1 VIVTMTVLRSREI
14 VPTKPTP
21 KVPKAALKIEPSTPS
36 RTDGPSI
43 LQSPTPP
50 MSSGPNP
57 YPNTTPVSSGL
68 GSDSVSVSGV
78 NRRRSLR
85 LSSKSDSGEGSGSI
99 PAHDCKR
106 KSVSGERGACLTGN
120 RVEGESAEETGG
132 GVLSLA
138 GNGEMS
144 SDLVEKRVR
153 VLDWACGLSGN
164 ESGSEE
170 EKDSRGFGEVG
181 LGSKSAKGK
190 KRKLGFD
197 VNLGLEC
204 AWEDVEGKGYL
215 NLRSGKRL
223 AKRGINGVGTSAV
236 DDKLVDEREGQE
248 EEEEEEEHNGELGRE
263 LIGIGIKR
271 EGKGKG
277 RLVHD
282 DVVSTGLKVVDP
294 KADNVS
300 GNVVEN
306 EGSKRVNERRAGG
319 GNEKGK
325 RKLCGANDGGVVIEK
340 GVVKGR
346 RRFSREEKGKGVVLD
361 GFLLPNDEGED
372 LVSKVKNSVEDVVS
386 GTVHSGD
393 NVASQVE
400 TEVGQAN
407 ARENQST
414 RRDYMERF
422 REIARESAPRFA
434 LFTHIGEG
442 EDLVSSEAEAEREF
456 EDWPGPFSTAMKII
470 KDRAT
475 KNQRVGSSYLDKS
488 KVASVTWVPRD
499 SQNRPKRPVPSLKE
513 LSLKILAKNADEI
526 KSLENIPD
534 ALKHKLSHLLCD
546 SRRMNN
552 HSFELLVH
560 GSPREVR
567 LRDCSWLTEE
577 QFTKSFQ
584 KCDTSNLMV
593 CLFCHMICLQYLE
606 DSLYLYLNSLYNV
619 FNGKRLW
626 FCAFQSCGSFRLK
639 AHLDVCIICLW
650 YILE

>member
-1 VIVTMTVLRSREI
+1 MIVTMTVLRSREI

-21 KVPKAALKIEPSTPS
+21 KAPKAALKIEPSTPS

-50 MSSGPNP
+50 MSSSPNP
-57 YPNTTPVSSGL
+57 DPNTTPVSSGL

-85 LSSKSDSGEGSGSI
+85 LSAKSDSGEGSGSN

-106 KSVSGERGACLTGN
+106 KSVSGERGACFSGN
-120 RVEGESAEETGG
+120 RVEGESAEETGC

-144 SDLVEKRVR
+144 SDLVEKRVW
-153 VLDWACGLSGN
+153 VLDWVCGLSGN
-164 ESGSEE
+164 GSGSEE

-204 AWEDVEGKGYL
+204 AGEDGEGKGYL

-248 EEEEEEEHNGELGRE
+248 EEEEEHKGELGRE

-277 RLVHD
+277 RLVHY

-306 EGSKRVNERRAGG
+306 EGSKRVNERRAVG

-361 GFLLPNDEGED
+361 RFLLPNDEGED

-386 GTVHSGD
+386 GAVHSGD

-407 ARENQST
+407 ARENEST

-422 REIARESAPRFA
+422 REIARESASRFA

-488 KVASVTWVPRD
+488 KAASVTWFPRD

-534 ALKHKLSHLLCD
+534 ALKHKLSHMLCD

-584 KCDTSNLMV
+584 RCDTSNLMV

-606 DSLYLYLNSLYNV
+606 GSLYLYLHNV

-626 FCAFQSCGSFRLK
+626 FYAFQSWGSFRLK